1 MKLFVLLCSLFVPV
15 RLFLIKCPQRTYNIL
30 EASHFC
36 EDLYSPPR
44 IIPYVPYSIAYD
56 VLVKEYTRALNDNDD
71 ISIGQCEEF
80 RRFIVRSHDMP
91 KPLIGIIGN
100 DYMVGFRVLKE
111 FNRTQIYLQT
121 ILPLQGNGQY
131 NVTSMLKLFYVQY
144 TECIINT
151 NTLSTYWKNVLKLNS
166 LYLL

>member
-1 MKLFVLLCSLFVPV
+1 MF
-15 RLFLIKCPQRTYNIL
+15 RIL
-30 EASHFC
+30 VHT
-36 EDLYSPPR
+36 
-44 IIPYVPYSIAYD
+44 
-56 VLVKEYTRALNDNDD
+56 KALNDNDD

-151 NTLSTYWKNVLKLNS
+151 NTLSTYWKNVLKLSS